1 MAKNINYRCL
11 NCGGDLAWN
20 AELQT
25 WKCEYCDSTF
35 TLEQLEKSGKA
46 EVKEETIE
54 KGQEAAGAEKTT
66 DGTER
71 AAGSTLVEYTC
82 SYCGAKIITD
92 ATTAATFCA
101 YCQNPIVISEKLVGD
116 FAPDKVIPFAKEKKT
131 VMMEYKKFV
140 KKPLT
145 PKLFYDQNTIEKL
158 TGVYVP
164 FFLYDMKEEGNID
177 VQGTRVTT
185 WRDSKNIYT
194 KTDTFLCEIEGE
206 MEYGHVPADAS
217 SKTDDAAMDSIE
229 PFEFSAMKDF
239 SPAYLAGYLAE
250 RYDDAE
256 EELQRRVEGR
266 IHQTT
271 RQRLLKEAPPYNTR
285 NIIREDIHGTVN
297 EKTYVLLPTW
307 ILNTKYKGKEY
318 LFAMNG
324 QTGKFVGNLP
334 IDITKLILFGGG
346 TFVASFTVIWGIMRL
361 LMGS

>member
-20 AELQT
+20 AELQS

-35 TLEQLEKSGKA
+35 TLEQLEKAGKA
-46 EVKEETIE
+46 EVHEESIE
-54 KGQEAAGAEKTT
+54 KGQEVTGAEKTT
-66 DGTER
+66 DGTSK
-71 AAGSTLVEYTC
+71 ASGSTLVEYTC

-145 PKLFYDQNTIEKL
+145 PKLFFEQNTVEKL
-158 TGVYVP
+158 TGVYIP
-164 FFLYDMKEEGNID
+164 FFLYDMKEAGSVN
-177 VQGTRVTT
+177 VRGTRVST

-194 KTDTFLCEIEGE
+194 KTDEFQCEITGS
-206 MEYGHVPADAS
+206 MEYSHVPVDSS

-229 PFEFSAMKDF
+229 PFRFTDMKDF

-250 RYDDAE
+250 RYDEEEEDMQKRAE
-256 EELQRRVEGR
+256 ER
-266 IHQTT
+266 IHNTT
-271 RQRLLKEAPPYNTR
+271 RQRMLAEAPAYDSASILGDQLQTSVKQR
-285 NIIREDIHGTVN
+285 
-297 EKTYVLLPTW
+297 TYVLLPTW
-307 ILNTKYKGKEY
+307 ILNTKYKDKEY

-334 IDITKLILFGGG
+334 IDIGKLLMYGGG
-346 TFVASFTVIWGIMRL
+346 TFIASFAVIWGIARL
-361 LMGS
+361 IFG

>member
-35 TLEQLEKSGKA
+35 TLEQLEKAGKA
-46 EVKEETIE
+46 AVKEETIE
-54 KGQEAAGAEKTT
+54 KGQGVKGAEKTT
-66 DGTER
+66 DGTEK
-71 AAGSTLVEYTC
+71 AEGSTLVEYTC

-92 ATTAATFCA
+92 STTAATFCA

-158 TGVYVP
+158 SGVYVP
-164 FFLYDMKEEGNID
+164 FFLYDVKEEGKIN
-177 VQGTRVTT
+177 VNGTRVST
-185 WRDSKNIYT
+185 WRDSNFIYT
-194 KTDTFLCEIEGE
+194 KTDTFQCEIKGE
-206 MEYGHVPADAS
+206 MEYEHVPVDAS

-229 PFEFSAMKDF
+229 PFDFKEMKDF

-250 RYDDAE
+250 RYDEEDAS
-256 EELQRRVEGR
+256 LQKRAESR

-271 RQRLLKEAPPYNTR
+271 RQRLLSEAPPYNTR
-285 NIIREDIHGTVN
+285 SIAG
-297 EKTYVLLPTW
+297 EKLQASVKERTYVLLPTW
-307 ILNTKYKGKEY
+307 ILNTKYKDKEY

-334 IDITKLILFGGG
+334 VDMTKLFLYGGG
-346 TFVASFTVIWGIMRL
+346 TFAASFAVIWGIAHL
-361 LMGS
+361 IFG